1 MKIFLLLQGVAIALI
16 YKFSASIVQPI
27 QFLLLPFMKKL
38 KMNHHPRRGLSDIDI
53 ERIGMGEELCDADIN
68 LAQRLPII
76 GYSSPNWVAYNLL
89 CYSKKAPIPERRNVS
104 NFTFL

>member
-1 MKIFLLLQGVAIALI
+1 MKIFLLLAIVLI
-16 YKFSASIVQPI
+16 FKFSASIVQPI

-53 ERIGMGEELCDADIN
+53 EGINMDEEFSDTDIN

-76 GYSSPNWVAYNLL
+76 GYSSLNWVAYNLL
-89 CYSKKAPIPERRNVS
+89 CYNKKAPIPERRDVS
-104 NFTFL
+104 NFKFS